1 MPRIIGIDLGTTN
14 SCVAALERGGPNV
27 LASRE
32 GERTIPSVVAFLS
45 SGRVVVG
52 VPAKRQAVTN
62 APSTIYG
69 SKRLIGRKVNAID
82 VERFARSSPFAI
94 VAAANGD
101 AWVRLPSGRDVSP
114 QEISAYVL
122 ERMRDIAE
130 QSLGEPV
137 TQAVITV
144 PAYFND
150 AQRQATK
157 DAGRIA
163 GLDVRR
169 ILNEPTAAALAYG
182 VHRRK
187 SRQRLAVFD
196 FGGGTFDIS
205 ILMVDRGVF
214 EVMAVNGN
222 ASLGGDDFDRRVVER
237 LVGELEEHG
246 AVEVGSDPVALGRL
260 KEEAERAKK
269 ILSDEPTATLHL
281 PFVAKTASAGP
292 VHLER
297 TLSRAEFDALTEELV
312 ARLEGPCAQA
322 LADAHLEPGD
332 LDDVLLVG
340 GMTRVPSVIKAVE
353 KIFGR
358 RPSKGANPDEVVA
371 LGAAAHGGILT
382 GEVREV
388 VLLDVIPQSLG
399 VRVGDAIA
407 VVIPK
412 NTTVPVRVA
421 KLFATSQRD
430 QDFVTIE
437 VYQGESKDAK
447 ENRHLGK
454 FTLEGLPLGPA
465 GTVRVEVGFT
475 VDADGI
481 LSVKAREQ
489 STGRAATLTITPS
502 SGLTDEELTKILQER
517 RRVRQSAGTLEL

>member
-1 MPRIIGIDLGTTN
+1 LARIIGIDLGTTN
-14 SCVAALERGGPNV
+14 SCVAALERVGPTV

-32 GERTIPSVVAFLS
+32 GERTIPSVVAFLP

-62 APSTIYG
+62 AGSTIYAA
-69 SKRLIGRKVNAID
+69 KRLIGRKVNAPD
-82 VERFARSSPFAI
+82 VERFARTAPFAI
-94 VAAANGD
+94 VTASNGD
-101 AWVRLPSGRDVSP
+101 AWVRLPTGRDVSP
-114 QEISAYVL
+114 QEVSAYVL
-122 ERMRDIAE
+122 ERMRDIA
-130 QSLGEPV
+130 QQALGEPV

-187 SRQRLAVFD
+187 TRQRLAVFD
-196 FGGGTFDIS
+196 LGGGTFDVS
-205 ILMVDRGVF
+205 ILTVDRGVF
-214 EVMAVNGN
+214 EVLAVNGN
-222 ASLGGDDFDRRVVER
+222 ASLGGDDFDRRVVEM
-237 LVGELEEHG
+237 LVAELEEDG
-246 AVEVGSDPVALGRL
+246 GVGVATDPVALGRL

-269 ILSDEPTATLHL
+269 ILSDEPSATLHL
-281 PFVAKTASAGP
+281 PFIGKTAAGGP
-292 VHLER
+292 LHLER
-297 TLSRAEFDALTEELV
+297 TLTRNEFEATTRDLVDRLAE
-312 ARLEGPCAQA
+312 PCAQA
-322 LADAHLEPGD
+322 LADAGIPVGG

-340 GMTRVPSVIKAVE
+340 GMTRVPAVIRAVE
-353 KIFGR
+353 QIFGR

-388 VLLDVIPQSLG
+388 VLLDVIPHSLG
-399 VRVGDAIA
+399 VRVGET
-407 VVIPK
+407 VSTVIPK
-412 NTTVPVRVA
+412 NTTVPARVA
-421 KLFATSQRD
+421 KLFATSKAD
-430 QDFVTIE
+430 QDFVSIE
-437 VYQGESKDAK
+437 VYQGESKEAK

-454 FTLEGLPLGPA
+454 FTLEGLPSGPA
-465 GTVRVEVGFT
+465 GSVRVEVSFT

-481 LSVKAREQ
+481 LSVGAREQ

-502 SGLTDEELTKILQER
+502 SGLSDDELTKIVEER
-517 RRVRQSAGTLEL
+517 RRLRAVADTLEL